1 MATIFTPEDL
11 AEMERA
17 VSDCCGIGS
26 LANDHYW
33 DDGDAESGPHLSC
46 NPSAASELDRLL
58 DIAAWIG
65 TPDFRTKAGL
75 YFGARPP
82 ESWHEPQ
89 SWCYFHDE
97 LNAEATALDSVSS
110 AE

>member
-26 LANDHYW
+26 LANDFIW
-33 DDGDAESGPHLSC
+33 DDGGPESGPSLSC
-46 NPSAASELDRLL
+46 NPSGATMLHELI

-65 TPDFRTKAGL
+65 TPDFRSKAGP
-75 YFGARPP
+75 YFGGHRSDPACPY
-82 ESWHEPQ
+82 EPQ
-89 SWCYFHDE
+89 TWCYFHDE
-97 LNAEATALDSVSS
+97 IAEEAS
-110 AE
+110 